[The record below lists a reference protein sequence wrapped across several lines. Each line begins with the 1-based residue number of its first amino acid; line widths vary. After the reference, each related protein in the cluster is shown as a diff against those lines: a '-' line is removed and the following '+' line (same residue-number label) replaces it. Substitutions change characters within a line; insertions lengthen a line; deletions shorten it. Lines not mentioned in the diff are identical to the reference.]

1 MKRIIVIGVL
11 MALFGSC
18 GEYYSGELTGV
29 SGRKKYFEPEP
40 FGMVFVP
47 QGSYNVGPS
56 DQDVPFA
63 QNTFQKTVTV
73 EPFWMDETEITNN
86 EYRQYVFWV
95 RDSLFRELI
104 AEVMED
110 EFKISVNEYDDP
122 LEEDIFGRNYRLN
135 WDTKLDMKRLK
146 ENEEVRQALDNMY
159 YKVEERFFGRK
170 ELNVH
175 KLNYRYFW
183 VELQQAAKSENRFKN
198 AYLEEIGDLD
208 QDPGVYDGTVI
219 APDGTESPI
228 ANRGSFVLKDVVN
241 VYPDTL
247 VWIRDFTYSYNEPM
261 ATMYFWHPSFDN
273 YPVIGIT
280 WKQANAFCVW
290 RTQFLNSALVGSGD
304 YFVHDYRLPLESEWE
319 WAARGTLQNSM
330 YPWGGLYTRNR
341 DGCFLANF
349 KPLRGNYADD
359 GGVTTIAVGTYDPNE
374 LGLYDMAGNVAEWT
388 ANAYDESAYFFYH
401 DLNPDYKFNATDMD
415 NPVMKR
421 KVIRG
426 GSWKDIAYYMQ
437 VSTRTYE
444 YQDTARSYIGFRC
457 IRTYMGNN

>member
-1 MKRIIVIGVL
+1 MKRIIVFVVL
-11 MALFGSC
+11 IALFGSC
-18 GEYYSGELTGV
+18 GEYYNGELTGV
-29 SGRKKYFEPEP
+29 SGRKKYFEPDP
-40 FGMVFVP
+40 FGMMFVP

-56 DQDVPFA
+56 DQDVPSA
-63 QNTFQKTVTV
+63 QNTFSKTVTV

-104 AEVMED
+104 GQVMEE
-110 EFKISVNEYDDP
+110 EFKVTVNSFDEP

-146 ENEEVRQALDNMY
+146 ENEEVRAALDNMY

-170 ELNVH
+170 ELNIH

-183 VELQQAAKSENRFKN
+183 IDMQQAAKARYKNTFSED
-198 AYLEEIGDLD
+198 IGDLD
-208 QDPGVYDGTVI
+208 QEPGVYEGTVI
-219 APDGTESPI
+219 SPDGTEIPI
-228 ANRGSFVLKDVVN
+228 ANRGSFILKDVVN

-261 ATMYFWHPSFDN
+261 ATMYFWHPSYDN
-273 YPVIGIT
+273 YPVVGIT
-280 WKQANAFCVW
+280 WKQATAFCVW
-290 RTQFLNSALVGSGD
+290 RTQLLNSALTGSGD
-304 YFVHDYRLPLESEWE
+304 YFVHEYRLPLESEWE

-330 YPWGGLYTRNR
+330 YPWGGVYTRNR
-341 DGCFLANF
+341 EGCFLANF

-359 GGVTTIAVGTYDPNE
+359 GGVTTVSVGTYGPNE

-388 ANAYDESAYFFYH
+388 ANAFDESAYFFYH
-401 DLNPDYKFNATDMD
+401 DLNPDYKFNATDVD

-437 VSTRTYE
+437 VSARTYE

-457 IRTYMGNN
+457 IRSYMGNN

>member
-183 VELQQAAKSENRFKN
+183 VDLQQAAKSENRFKN

-401 DLNPDYKFNATDMD
+401 DLNPDYKFNATDVD

-426 GSWKDIAYYMQ
+426 GSWKDVAYYMQ

>member
-29 SGRKKYFEPEP
+29 SGRKKYFEPDP
-40 FGMVFVP
+40 FGMMFIP

-63 QNTFQKTVTV
+63 QNTFSKTVTV

-104 AEVMED
+104 AQVMED

-183 VELQQAAKSENRFKN
+183 VDLQQAAKSENRFKN
-198 AYLEEIGDLD
+198 SFLEGIGDLD
-208 QDPGVYDGTVI
+208 QDPGVYNGTVI
-219 APDGTESPI
+219 SPDGSESPI

-341 DGCFLANF
+341 EGCFLANF

-359 GGVTTIAVGTYDPNE
+359 GGVTTVAVGTYDPNE

-401 DLNPDYKFNATDMD
+401 DLNPDYKFNATDVD

-426 GSWKDIAYYMQ
+426 GSWKDIAYYLQ

>member
-135 WDTKLDMKRLK
+135 WDAKLDMKRLK

-183 VELQQAAKSENRFKN
+183 VDLQQAAKSENRFKN

-401 DLNPDYKFNATDMD
+401 DLNPDYKFNATDVD

>member
-1 MKRIIVIGVL
+1 
-11 MALFGSC
+11 
-18 GEYYSGELTGV
+18 
-29 SGRKKYFEPEP
+29 
-40 FGMVFVP
+40 
-47 QGSYNVGPS
+47 
-56 DQDVPFA
+56 
-63 QNTFQKTVTV
+63 
-73 EPFWMDETEITNN
+73 
-86 EYRQYVFWV
+86 
-95 RDSLFRELI
+95 
-104 AEVMED
+104 
-110 EFKISVNEYDDP
+110 
-122 LEEDIFGRNYRLN
+122 
-135 WDTKLDMKRLK
+135 
-146 ENEEVRQALDNMY
+146 MY

-170 ELNVH
+170 ELNIH

-183 VELQQAAKSENRFKN
+183 IDMQQAAKSGSRFKN
-198 AYLEEIGDLD
+198 AFLEDVGDLD
-208 QDPGVYDGTVI
+208 QDPGVYDGTFI

-228 ANRGSFVLKDVVN
+228 VNRGSFVLKDVVN

-273 YPVIGIT
+273 YPVVGIT
-280 WKQANAFCVW
+280 WKQANAFCSW
-290 RTQFLNSALVGSGD
+290 RTQFLNMALTSSGD

-330 YPWGGLYTRNR
+330 YPWGGVYTRNR
-341 DGCFLANF
+341 EGCFLANF

-359 GGVTTIAVGTYDPNE
+359 GGVTTVAVGTYDPNE

-401 DLNPDYKFNATDMD
+401 DLNPDYKFNATDVD

-457 IRTYMGNN
+457 VRSYMGNN

>member
-183 VELQQAAKSENRFKN
+183 VDLQQAAKSENRFKN

-401 DLNPDYKFNATDMD
+401 DLNPDYKFNATDVD

>member
-183 VELQQAAKSENRFKN
+183 VDLQQAAKSENRFKN
-198 AYLEEIGDLD
+198 AYLEDIGDLD

-401 DLNPDYKFNATDMD
+401 DLNPDYKFNATDVD